1 MPSLHELI
9 LYGIN
14 EQLEPFLINHVGLDL
29 EVLSSLGCIL
39 VVRIRDAKGWAEF
52 QLHPDEAGVSWG
64 FHGRFVVEK
73 FDRNEIDERAD

>member
-1 MPSLHELI
+1 MPCLHELI

-14 EQLEPFLINHVGLDL
+14 EQLEPFLINHVCLDL
-29 EVLSSLGCIL
+29 EVLSSLSGIL
-39 VVRIRDAKGWAEF
+39 VVWIRDAKDWAEF

-73 FDRNEIDERAD
+73 FDRNEVNEWPD

>member
-9 LYGIN
+9 LNGLN
-14 EQLEPFLINHVGLDL
+14 EQLEPFLINHEGLDF
-29 EVLSSLGCIL
+29 EVLSNIGGIP
-39 VVRIRDAKGWAEF
+39 VVRIRNAEGWAEF
-52 QLHPDEAGVSWG
+52 QLHPDEAGISLC